1 MKLRSIALFMF
12 LAVAACGKSSDVP
25 RLQEEALG
33 LVQVYTPQI
42 DALQR
47 QVKQLDQR
55 GQALGGAANSADA
68 QRLWTEAR
76 AKVDQLRGLLQS
88 MPAAVQAAAKT
99 NNPEE
104 LEKLIDESRARI
116 EADTTAAADQLDAV
130 ESWMW
135 GAESARA
142 TPTPPAPTP
151 PAPTPPPADTGT
163 PPAAPVATDGT
174 SPAPGAGSDTG
185 HRPQ

>member
-12 LAVAACGKSSDVP
+12 LAVAACGKSSDLP
-25 RLQEEALG
+25 RLQEEALA
-33 LVQVYTPQI
+33 LVQVYTPQV

-47 QVKQLDQR
+47 QVKQLNER
-55 GQALGGAANSADA
+55 GQALGGATNSADA
-68 QRLWTEAR
+68 QRQWNEAR

-99 NNPEE
+99 GNAEE
-104 LEKLIDESRARI
+104 LTKLIDESRARI
-116 EADTTAAADQLDAV
+116 EKDTTAASDQLEAV

-135 GAESARA
+135 VAESARA
-142 TPTPPAPTP
+142 TPTPPP
-151 PAPTPPPADTGT
+151 PAPAPAPAPVD
-163 PPAAPVATDGT
+163 PAPAPAAPAATDGA

>member
-12 LAVAACGKSSDVP
+12 LAVAACGKSSDLP

-33 LVQVYTPQI
+33 LVQVYTPEV

-68 QRLWTEAR
+68 QRQWNEAR

-88 MPAAVQAAAKT
+88 MPSAVQAAAKT
-99 NNPEE
+99 GNAEE
-104 LEKLIDESRARI
+104 LTKLIDESRARI
-116 EADTTAAADQLDAV
+116 EKDSTAAAAQLDAV

-135 GAESARA
+135 TAESAHA
-142 TPTPPAPTP
+142 TPPAP
-151 PAPTPPPADTGT
+151 PAPAPA
-163 PPAAPVATDGT
+163 PAAPAATDAT